1 MIMEEKKP
9 VQFNRSIGLVDA
21 TMIVAGSMIGSGIF
35 IVSADIGR
43 TVGGSG
49 WMMLVWL
56 ITGLVTIIAALSYGE
71 LAGMMPKAGGQ
82 YVYLREAYDPLA
94 GFAYGWTLFMVIQTG
109 TIAAVAVAFAKFT
122 SVFIPYLS
130 YDHVLKEFD
139 YFNVFTQHTETFK
152 IRAAQLFAIGSIV
165 LLTITNIRGLNL
177 GKAIQTFFTTTKL
190 LALFGLIICG
200 IVIGWKSNYF
210 SANMTGMWDA
220 YKTTADDKGVLT
232 ILPITGIGIL
242 TAMGVAMVGSLFSSD
257 AWNNV
262 TFIAGEIKN
271 PQKNI
276 PLALVFGTSI
286 VTLIYI
292 LANLVYIMVLPMQ
305 GNPNATDVAGHGILF
320 ATADRVG
327 TAATSMIF
335 GDIGVYVMAALIM
348 VSTFG
353 CNNGLILA
361 GARVY
366 YAMSKDQLF
375 FKQAGVLNSKDVP
388 ANSLIFQCIWASILC
403 LSGTYGQLLDYI
415 IFAALLFY
423 ILTIG
428 GIFILRRKQPDAER
442 PYKAWGYPFLPALY
456 IVIAAAICIDL
467 LINKPTFAYPGLVIV
482 LLGIPVYYWQ
492 KRKNIV

>member
-1 MIMEEKKP
+1 MEEKTP
-9 VQFNRSIGLVDA
+9 TQFKRSLGLFDS

-82 YVYLREAYDPLA
+82 YVYLREAYNPLA

-122 SVFIPYLS
+122 SVFFPAIGLDRIVRSFS
-130 YDHVLKEFD
+130 YYNYIMDRPDK
-139 YFNVFTQHTETFK
+139 FN
-152 IRAAQLFAIGSIV
+152 ISRGQLFAISTIV
-165 LLTITNIRGLNL
+165 LLTITNIRGVNL
-177 GKAIQTFFTTTKL
+177 GKTIQTFFTSTKL

-200 IVIGWKSNYF
+200 IIVGSRSSMFTVNLNGF
-210 SANMTGMWDA
+210 WDA
-220 YKTTADDKGVLT
+220 SKTTADDNGVLSV
-232 ILPITGIGIL
+232 IPLTGMGIL
-242 TAMGVAMVGSLFSSD
+242 VAMGVAMVGSLFSSD

-276 PLALVFGTSI
+276 PLALFFGTSI
-286 VTLIYI
+286 VTIIYI
-292 LANLVYIMVLPMQ
+292 LANLVYIMVLPMH
-305 GNPNATDVAGHGILF
+305 GTPNATDVMGHGIQF

-335 GDIGVYVMAALIM
+335 GNIGVYVMAALIM

-375 FKQAGVLNSKDVP
+375 FKQAGILNSKDVP

-428 GIFILRRKQPDAER
+428 GIFILRRKQPDTPR

-456 IVIAAAICIDL
+456 IIIAAAICIDL
-467 LINKPTFAYPGLVIV
+467 LINKPTFAYPGLIIV

-492 KRKNIV
+492 KRNYKK

>member
-1 MIMEEKKP
+1 MEENKP
-9 VQFNRSIGLVDA
+9 LEFKRSLGLIDS

-35 IVSADIGR
+35 IVSADISK

-82 YVYLREAYDPLA
+82 YVYLREAYNPLA

-109 TIAAVAVAFAKFT
+109 TIAAVAVGFAKFT
-122 SVFIPYLS
+122 SVFIPTLAE
-130 YDHVLKEFD
+130 DHVLLQID
-139 YFNVFTQHTETFK
+139 TFK
-152 IRAAQLFAIGSIV
+152 INAGQLFAIASII
-165 LLTITNIRGLNL
+165 LLTITNIRGVKL
-177 GKAIQTFFTTTKL
+177 GKTIQTFFTSTKL
-190 LALFGLIICG
+190 IALFGLIICG
-200 IVIGWKSNYF
+200 IIVGYKSDIF
-210 SANMTGMWDA
+210 SHNLSGMWDA
-220 YKTTADDKGVLT
+220 STTTTTADDKGILS
-232 ILPITGIGIL
+232 ILPLTGMGIL
-242 TAMGVAMVGSLFSSD
+242 TALGVAMVGSLFSSD

-271 PQKNI
+271 PQRNI
-276 PLALVFGTSI
+276 PLALFFGTLI
-286 VTLIYI
+286 VTIIYL
-292 LANLVYIMVLPMQ
+292 LANIVYLMVLPIH
-305 GNPNATDVAGHGILF
+305 GTPEASDVMGRGIQF
-320 ATADRVG
+320 ATSRRVG

-366 YAMSKDQLF
+366 YAMSKDKLF
-375 FKQAGVLNSKDVP
+375 FKQAGQLNSKDVP

-423 ILTIG
+423 ILTIA
-428 GIFILRRKQPDAER
+428 GIFILRKKQPDTPR
-442 PYKAWGYPFLPALY
+442 PYKAWGYPILPALY
-456 IVIAAAICIDL
+456 ILIATAICIDL
-467 LINKPTFAYPGLVIV
+467 LIYKPTFAYPGLIIV
-482 LLGIPVYYWQ
+482 LLSLPVYYWQ
-492 KRKNIV
+492 KRSIRS